1 MVKVLFRPNTANRSQ
16 EPPTPV
22 PPSVYTM
29 YVSPIPYE
37 AYDPVMVLLPEIQ
50 VPDYDDVVIVQRSP
64 SSQQDQGILD
74 RWVQGFNFGTPFMTG
89 LEKSYDPEATYEIQF
104 FNLGEQV
111 LAIPTLI
118 ELYQP

>member
-50 VPDYDDVVIVQRSP
+50 ALVKKPYAVSFVNS
-64 SSQQDQGILD
+64 G
-74 RWVQGFNFGTPFMTG
+74 
-89 LEKSYDPEATYEIQF
+89 
-104 FNLGEQV
+104 
-111 LAIPTLI
+111 
-118 ELYQP
+118 